1 MYSLSHFK
9 VKDPMKILAFM
20 KEHSFVTLCG
30 ADAKGRPV
38 ATHVPVFVDQRE
50 GELVL
55 SGHIMKNTDHHL
67 AFLENP
73 QVMAVFHGPH
83 AYISASWYTQP
94 VQASTWNYM
103 TVHASGIMHYT
114 DHASLIDILRRTTAH
129 FEGGPDT
136 PASFDRMPEDYVERL
151 TKAIVAFEIRVTD
164 IDHVFKL
171 SQNRDDESFRQ
182 IIDQLSKGDAQA
194 QAVAEQMRHTR
205 G

>member
-9 VKDPMKILAFM
+9 VKDPLKILAFM

-30 ADAKGRPV
+30 ADAKGRPA

-50 GELVL
+50 GELIL

-103 TVHASGIMHYT
+103 TVHASGMIHFT

-129 FEGGPDT
+129 YEGSPDT
-136 PASFDRMPEDYVERL
+136 PASFDRMPEEYVERL
-151 TKAIVAFEIRVTD
+151 AKAIVAFEIRVTD

-171 SQNRDDESFRQ
+171 SQNRDDESFHQ

-194 QAVAEQMRHTR
+194 QAVAAEMRSMR
-205 G
+205 P

>member
-9 VKDPMKILAFM
+9 VKDPLKILAFM

-73 QVMAVFHGPH
+73 RVMAVFHGPH

-103 TVHASGIMHYT
+103 TVHASGIIHYT

-136 PASFDRMPEDYVERL
+136 PASFDRMPEEYVERL
-151 TKAIVAFEIRVTD
+151 AKAIVAFEIRVTD

-182 IIDQLSKGDAQA
+182 IVDQLSKGDAQS
-194 QAVAEQMRHTR
+194 QAVAAEMKAMRP
-205 G
+205 